1 MDITITDNTDEILEA
16 LREKT
21 TEAVSQFITEQLLI
35 MNQESEQDNER

>member
-1 MDITITDNTDEILEA
+1 MNITITDNTDEIFEA

>member
-1 MDITITDNTDEILEA
+1 MNITITDNTDEILEA

>member
-21 TEAVSQFITEQLLI
+21 TEAVSQFIAEQLLI
-35 MNQESEQDNER
+35 MQGSEQDNER